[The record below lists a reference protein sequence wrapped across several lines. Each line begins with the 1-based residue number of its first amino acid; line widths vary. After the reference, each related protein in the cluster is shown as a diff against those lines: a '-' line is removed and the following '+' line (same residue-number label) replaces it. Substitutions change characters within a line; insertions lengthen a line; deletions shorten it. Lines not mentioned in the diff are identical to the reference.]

1 MGNRT
6 LSLLFL
12 LYFTVLL
19 SERIQSILRIVLD
32 PSMKLFSS
40 PFDIYVETLAL
51 ASMVIS
57 VILLL
62 FFNKE
67 FWLTLSGRDV
77 TPDYGRLALTATVL
91 LFSGMVHT
99 EHTIPPLQFVA
110 YGFLIIMMVAATFN
124 SAKGSEEKAML
135 WYSLLYAI
143 LFSMAIPV
151 VYRSQM
157 ENGCLFHVVEALVS
171 FVLVVFFGM
180 MLKSILTGKGE
191 NLLGL
196 FPFFIM
202 ALGDIMV
209 LALRW
214 KEKVNWFVLVFA
226 FLTVIVFVLGRII
239 FRKAI

>member
-67 FWLTLSGRDV
+67 FWLTLSGMDV

-99 EHTIPPLQFVA
+99 EHTIPPL
-110 YGFLIIMMVAATFN
+110 
-124 SAKGSEEKAML
+124 
-135 WYSLLYAI
+135 
-143 LFSMAIPV
+143 
-151 VYRSQM
+151 
-157 ENGCLFHVVEALVS
+157 
-171 FVLVVFFGM
+171 
-180 MLKSILTGKGE
+180 
-191 NLLGL
+191 
-196 FPFFIM
+196 
-202 ALGDIMV
+202 
-209 LALRW
+209 
-214 KEKVNWFVLVFA
+214 
-226 FLTVIVFVLGRII
+226 
-239 FRKAI
+239 

>member
-1 MGNRT
+1 M
-6 LSLLFL
+6 
-12 LYFTVLL
+12 
-19 SERIQSILRIVLD
+19 
-32 PSMKLFSS
+32 
-40 PFDIYVETLAL
+40 
-51 ASMVIS
+51 
-57 VILLL
+57 
-62 FFNKE
+62 
-67 FWLTLSGRDV
+67 

-191 NLLGL
+191 NLLGIL
-196 FPFFIM
+196 PFFIM

-214 KEKVNWFVLVFA
+214 KEKVNSFVLVFA
-226 FLTVIVFVLGRII
+226 SLTVIVFVLGRII

>member
-19 SERIQSILRIVLD
+19 SERVQSILRIVLD

-135 WYSLLYAI
+135 WYSLLYAV

-171 FVLVVFFGM
+171 F
-180 MLKSILTGKGE
+180 
-191 NLLGL
+191 
-196 FPFFIM
+196 IM

-214 KEKVNWFVLVFA
+214 KEKVNSFVLVFA
-226 FLTVIVFVLGRII
+226 SLTVIVFVLGRII

>member
-67 FWLTLSGRDV
+67 F
-77 TPDYGRLALTATVL
+77 
-91 LFSGMVHT
+91 
-99 EHTIPPLQFVA
+99 
-110 YGFLIIMMVAATFN
+110 
-124 SAKGSEEKAML
+124 
-135 WYSLLYAI
+135 
-143 LFSMAIPV
+143 
-151 VYRSQM
+151 
-157 ENGCLFHVVEALVS
+157 
-171 FVLVVFFGM
+171 
-180 MLKSILTGKGE
+180 
-191 NLLGL
+191 
-196 FPFFIM
+196 
-202 ALGDIMV
+202 
-209 LALRW
+209 
-214 KEKVNWFVLVFA
+214 
-226 FLTVIVFVLGRII
+226 
-239 FRKAI
+239 

>member
-19 SERIQSILRIVLD
+19 SERIQRILRIVLD

-77 TPDYGRLALTATVL
+77 THDYGRLALTATVL

-124 SAKGSEEKAML
+124 SAKGSEE
-135 WYSLLYAI
+135 
-143 LFSMAIPV
+143 
-151 VYRSQM
+151 
-157 ENGCLFHVVEALVS
+157 
-171 FVLVVFFGM
+171 
-180 MLKSILTGKGE
+180 
-191 NLLGL
+191 
-196 FPFFIM
+196 
-202 ALGDIMV
+202 
-209 LALRW
+209 
-214 KEKVNWFVLVFA
+214 
-226 FLTVIVFVLGRII
+226 
-239 FRKAI
+239 